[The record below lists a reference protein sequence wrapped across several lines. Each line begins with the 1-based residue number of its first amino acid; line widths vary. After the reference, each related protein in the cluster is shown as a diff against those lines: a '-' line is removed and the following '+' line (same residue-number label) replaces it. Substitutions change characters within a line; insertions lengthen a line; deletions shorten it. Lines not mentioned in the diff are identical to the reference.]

1 MAKLTRL
8 LLLLLLLQL
17 LTPKLVFP
25 AAEVVVDSEPS
36 TVSGISQFLERRP
49 EPYQEELSWTHLLPS
64 NYYSEL
70 NQQYYVR
77 FRRHSRLALKDLRRA
92 RSYPFEYARY
102 L

>member
-1 MAKLTRL
+1 MAKLTR
-8 LLLLLLLQL
+8 LLLLLQL

-25 AAEVVVDSEPS
+25 AAVVVVVSEPS
-36 TVSGISQFLERRP
+36 TVSAISQFLERRA
-49 EPYQEELSWTHLLPS
+49 EPNQEELSWTHLLPS

-92 RSYPFEYARY
+92 RTYPFEYARY